1 VKHPG
6 IVAVLAVLGLTL
18 TPGGISAAATLTVE
32 VTNNTANG
40 TTVVGDEATVQL
52 YKGQSPIESLQA
64 KVGEDGKAV
73 FGNVPTGEDVAA
85 VARVKHQD
93 MAFKGRTLFLAPAVE
108 ELSTSVQ
115 VFDVSTDTSQ
125 LSIGVHHIMVA
136 VREKSLA
143 FTEYMQLTNASDM
156 AVTGSQRDGQDR
168 PVVIEVKLPKGFRNL
183 ASSGYLEQDAL
194 VITDDGFYDTMAMPP
209 GEHQITFS
217 YQVDIDRNT
226 IPVAKEMTLPTADL
240 MIFWE
245 QGPGRLEGLD
255 EPTNRLTNEQGVPI
269 EYYRRSDLKPGD
281 RISFQV
287 SGFNVRQSDSYTW
300 MVLAAVFVVVV
311 VIALLRL
318 RPKPAATGQENA

>member
-6 IVAVLAVLGLTL
+6 IVAVLTILGLML
-18 TPGGISAAATLTVE
+18 TPGGASAGATLTVE

-40 TTVVGDEATVQL
+40 ATVVGDEATVQL
-52 YKGQSPIESLQA
+52 YKGQSPIQSLQA

-73 FGNVPTGEDVAA
+73 FENVPTGQDMAA

-93 MAFKGRTLFLAPAVE
+93 MAFNGRPLFLAAPTE
-108 ELSTSVQ
+108 EFSTSVQ

-125 LSIGVHHIMVA
+125 LSIGTHHIMVA
-136 VREKSLA
+136 VREMSLG

-156 AVTGSQRDGQDR
+156 AVTGSQKDGQNR
-168 PVVIEVKLPKGFRNL
+168 PVVIEVKLPKGFKEL
-183 ASSGYLEQDAL
+183 ASSGYLEQNAL
-194 VITDDGFYDTMAMPP
+194 VVTADGFYDTLAVPP
-209 GEHQITFS
+209 GEHQVTFS
-217 YQVDIDRNT
+217 YKVDIDRNT
-226 IPVAKEMTLPTADL
+226 IQVDKEMTLPTADL

-245 QGPGRLEGLD
+245 QGPGRLEGLG
-255 EPTNRLTNEQGVPI
+255 EPTNRLTNEQGAPI

-300 MVLAAVFVVVV
+300 IVLAAVFVVVV
-311 VIALLRL
+311 VVALLRL
-318 RPKPAATGQENA
+318 RPKPAATGQEHA